1 MEVKAGKVFLI
12 DDDVSVLRALSRL
25 LRSAGWDTECFE
37 SARAFL
43 ERPAYT
49 DVGCIVLDLWMP
61 DMTGRELQ
69 DLLQER
75 HTLLPIAFLS
85 GQGDVPASVSAMKH
99 GAVDFLLKPVDSAA
113 LIEVVGGA
121 MERHARNL
129 RDAHDVAVISTRL
142 SRLST
147 REREVLEQ
155 VLTGRLNKQIAGEL
169 GIAEKTVKVHRG
181 RLMAKMQVRSVAEL
195 VHQCERIGVGSERR
209 TTA

>member
-1 MEVKAGKVFLI
+1 METKAGKIFLV
-12 DDDVSVLRALSRL
+12 DDDPSVLKALSRL
-25 LRSAGWDTECFE
+25 LRSAGWETECFE

-43 ERPAYT
+43 DRPAYT
-49 DVGCIVLDLWMP
+49 DVGCIVLDLYMP

-69 DLLQER
+69 DLLLAR
-75 HTLLPIAFLS
+75 HTLLPIVFLT

-99 GAVDFLLKPVDSAA
+99 GAVDFMLKPVDSTT
-113 LIEVVGGA
+113 LLDVVEGA
-121 MERHARNL
+121 MQRHALSL
-129 RDAHDVAVISTRL
+129 RDAHDVAIISTRL

-147 REREVLEQ
+147 REREVLAQ

-195 VHQCERIGVGSERR
+195 VHHCERIGVGSDRR
-209 TTA
+209 TVA